1 MNLKEKWTK
10 QNNSVKM
17 LLRKLK
23 RHDTV
28 VVGVAVVIA
37 VILCGGLIYLSTP
50 VVAASAKDELVEA
63 QSKESD
69 KTIEKLDELSEYLN
83 GLDKSITESKD
94 SMTSFYEKDG
104 EKNTEKMTNTV
115 TEKVGSL
122 GKDLSS
128 LHETITRTGTDI
140 DSLREMIE
148 KAQKSLISQ

>member
-28 VVGVAVVIA
+28 VVAVAVVIA

-63 QSKESD
+63 QTKDNEQ
-69 KTIEKLDELSEYLN
+69 TIEKLDELSEYLN
-83 GLDKSITESKD
+83 GLDKSITESRE
-94 SMTSFYEKDG
+94 SINNLYEKDG
-104 EKNTEKMTNTV
+104 ADKLTSEKNTEKMTNTV

-122 GKDLSS
+122 GKEFSS
-128 LHETITRTGTDI
+128 IHDTISKQRQILKGLR
-140 DSLREMIE
+140 SL
-148 KAQKSLISQ
+148 